1 MTPMRSWA
9 RFAIWVLLVSIL
21 GLPLA
26 ERSAAIV
33 RLTAA
38 ARTSVS
44 GLSIGTA
51 YTQAFSPVDT
61 PANAPVDTPVDT
73 PADTPA
79 RVPIHTGA
87 IRAPRPPAEAKAT
100 AEPTPPE
107 SRLNTAG
114 GDASCPFG
122 TAETSSRIRLALTS
136 RSWQII
142 PAAVRLTRR
151 WDAPRTWLPGNRV
164 FLHTVQNHSSY
175 L

>member
-9 RFAIWVLLVSIL
+9 RFAIWVLLLSIL

-61 PANAPVDTPVDT
+61 PANAPVDTP
-73 PADTPA
+73 ADTPA
-79 RVPIHTGA
+79 RAPIHTGA

-100 AEPTPPE
+100 AEPTPSE

-114 GDASCPFG
+114 GEASCPFG
-122 TAETSSRIRLALTS
+122 TAETSSRIRLVLAG
-136 RSWQII
+136 RSSQII

-151 WDAPRTWLPGNRV
+151 WDVPRTWLPGNRV

>member
-9 RFAIWVLLVSIL
+9 RFAIWVLLLSIL

-51 YTQAFSPVDT
+51 YKAFSPVDT

-79 RVPIHTGA
+79 
-87 IRAPRPPAEAKAT
+87 
-100 AEPTPPE
+100 
-107 SRLNTAG
+107 
-114 GDASCPFG
+114 
-122 TAETSSRIRLALTS
+122 
-136 RSWQII
+136 
-142 PAAVRLTRR
+142 
-151 WDAPRTWLPGNRV
+151 
-164 FLHTVQNHSSY
+164 
-175 L
+175 